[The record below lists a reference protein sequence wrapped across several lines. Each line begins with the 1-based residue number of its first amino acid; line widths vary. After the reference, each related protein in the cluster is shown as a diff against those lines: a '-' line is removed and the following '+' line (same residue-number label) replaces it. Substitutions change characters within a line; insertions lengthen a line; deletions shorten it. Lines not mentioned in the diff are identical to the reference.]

1 MRYSAPIICHYAVS
15 ANFNTNVDIILLR
28 NAVKRFYNQVKK
40 PMSKKKGESPDTPKT
55 HTFTGANIFNAVFD
69 KIQTGIII
77 IDSETH
83 TIVEAN
89 SLAEK
94 ILGFS
99 KDKLVGRVCHDYIC
113 PSKTGSCPITDLHKS
128 IDNSEKEMINA
139 EGKKVPVLKTQVSVV
154 INKKEH
160 ILESFVDFSDH
171 VKAQDRKVVLIGY
184 LSESV
189 HRVRRPLE
197 LTQMNLQ
204 LVADQVKTGEFDPEE
219 IRMELQIQANNIG
232 KIIKNLEDLTES
244 VTKERNDI
252 PPEFQEFFARK

>member
-1 MRYSAPIICHYAVS
+1 M
-15 ANFNTNVDIILLR
+15 TLLR
-28 NAVKRFYNQVKK
+28 NAVKRLYNQVKK
-40 PMSKKKGESPDTPKT
+40 PMTNKKGGQLDIPET
-55 HTFTGANIFNAVFD
+55 HAFTSDSVFNAVFD
-69 KIQTGIII
+69 KIQTGILI
-77 IDSETH
+77 IDPETH
-83 TIVEAN
+83 TIVDAN
-89 SLAEK
+89 PLAEK
-94 ILGFS
+94 ILGFP
-99 KDKLVGRVCHDYIC
+99 KDKLAGQVCHDFIC

-160 ILESFVDFSDH
+160 ILESFVDFSDN

-232 KIIKNLEDLTES
+232 KIIKNLEELTES
-244 VTKERNDI
+244 VTKESNDI

>member
-1 MRYSAPIICHYAVS
+1 M
-15 ANFNTNVDIILLR
+15 TLLR

-40 PMSKKKGESPDTPKT
+40 PMSKRKGESSDNPGT

-69 KIQTGIII
+69 MIQTGILI
-77 IDSETH
+77 IDFETH

-94 ILGFS
+94 ILGYP
-99 KDKLVGRVCHDYIC
+99 KDKLVGRVCHDFIC
-113 PSKTGSCPITDLHKS
+113 PSKAGSCPITDLHKS
-128 IDNSEKEMINA
+128 IDNSEKEVINA
-139 EGKKVPVLKTQVSVV
+139 EGKRVPVLKTQVTVTF
-154 INKKEH
+154 NKKEY
-160 ILESFVDFSDH
+160 IIESFTDFSDH
-171 VKAQDRKVVLIGY
+171 IKAQDRKVVLIGY
-184 LSESV
+184 LSEAV

-204 LVADQVKTGEFDPEE
+204 LVTDQVKSGGFDPEE

-244 VTKERNDI
+244 VTRERNDI
-252 PPEFQEFFARK
+252 PQEFQEFLTRK